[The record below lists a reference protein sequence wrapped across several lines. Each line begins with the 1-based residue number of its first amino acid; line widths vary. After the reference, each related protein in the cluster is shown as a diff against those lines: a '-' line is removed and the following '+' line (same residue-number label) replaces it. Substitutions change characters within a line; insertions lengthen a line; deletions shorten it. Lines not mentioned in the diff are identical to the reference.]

1 MRTRTRLGEHPR
13 LLDVTRQRPYRS
25 PFLVDVLVPVP
36 VYPPGCFPVGLQGAE
51 LVQVP
56 GQVPH
61 IPGVRAVFTQDG
73 FLLGRGVQPV
83 SGHATT
89 VAGTTDIPGRRQ
101 RGTPPL
107 PEGGGPLRAFLMAA
121 QATSARSQA
130 QRTQARA
137 AAERPPRRRRDPDRK
152 ERILVAAAALGARRG
167 FDAISMAD
175 IGAEAGIVG
184 SGVYRHFDSKTA
196 ILVAMADRVMDR
208 LMTGRPDH
216 RGRADEGQSLTLLV
230 RDHIEV
236 ALTDRDAL
244 AVYHREVRTLPEDER
259 RRLSRAQRHYIEEW
273 VHLLAPLRPDLAD
286 GEVRLAVHAAIGA
299 IQSTLFFRSGLAD
312 ERLTELLEGMA
323 HGCLGTPV
331 AGK

>member
-1 MRTRTRLGEHPR
+1 
-13 LLDVTRQRPYRS
+13 
-25 PFLVDVLVPVP
+25 
-36 VYPPGCFPVGLQGAE
+36 
-51 LVQVP
+51 
-56 GQVPH
+56 
-61 IPGVRAVFTQDG
+61 
-73 FLLGRGVQPV
+73 
-83 SGHATT
+83 
-89 VAGTTDIPGRRQ
+89 
-101 RGTPPL
+101 
-107 PEGGGPLRAFLMAA
+107 MAA
-121 QATSARSQA
+121 QRSS
-130 QRTQARA
+130 
-137 AAERPPRRRRDPDRK
+137 PRRRDPDRK

-184 SGVYRHFDSKTA
+184 SGIYRHFDSKTA

-208 LMTGRPDH
+208 LMSRAAEIVAACPDD
-216 RGRADEGQSLTLLV
+216 RRSLSMLV
-230 RDHIEV
+230 RDQIEV

-312 ERLTELLEGMA
+312 GRLTELLEEMA
-323 HGCLGTPV
+323 HDCLGIAPAPV
-331 AGK
+331 SELVLTN